1 MVHTYRR
8 LMVPALIYRI
18 VICLTMAALL
28 DAPDPDSGEVA
39 PGFFSN
45 SFQNFKLS
53 SAAVRHTLAFFFFFF
68 SSADPVLTY
77 QLSPAFVHRG

>member
-1 MVHTYRR
+1 
-8 LMVPALIYRI
+8 MVPALIYRI

-53 SAAVRHTLAFFFFFF
+53 SAAVRHTLAFFLFF
-68 SSADPVLTY
+68 SSARPVLTY